1 MRTVIVLDLCCFDF
15 LSDDYII
22 GVEKGALQCLEK
34 NIKMDLA
41 VGDFDS
47 IEDYHILE
55 EKTKVIKLPKEKDM
69 TDLAYAISKGKGKV
83 FILGGI
89 QGRRIEHFYS
99 NILLMKKNP
108 SIEMIDQFSHI
119 FTIDEG
125 EYYFPYDD
133 YKFVSFFSLSS
144 ESVISL
150 KGFKYDLEKYTLV
163 NDDNLCI
170 SNEIYDGLVKVHS
183 GRVLVIKSRD
193 DA

>member
-69 TDLAYAISKGKGKV
+69 TDLAYAISKGKGKI

-108 SIEMIDQFSHI
+108 IVEMIDQFSHI

-133 YKFVSFFSLSS
+133 YKFVSFFSLSR

-170 SNEIYDGLVKVHS
+170 SNEIYDGLVIVHS